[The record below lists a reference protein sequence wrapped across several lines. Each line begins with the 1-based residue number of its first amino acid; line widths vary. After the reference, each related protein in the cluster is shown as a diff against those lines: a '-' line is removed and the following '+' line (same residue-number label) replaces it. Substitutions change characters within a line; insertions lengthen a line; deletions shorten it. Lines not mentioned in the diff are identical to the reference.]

1 MRRRW
6 AVLFVL
12 ACAPALLAQS
22 QAQTPDS
29 SRALEALAAP
39 IYQQLAALRD
49 YEAQSYG
56 RKTVLDRLNR
66 ALR

>member
-6 AVLFVL
+6 AVLFVLACTPAVLFVL

-39 IYQQLAALRD
+39 IYQQLAALK
-49 YEAQSYG
+49 A
-56 RKTVLDRLNR
+56 
-66 ALR
+66 